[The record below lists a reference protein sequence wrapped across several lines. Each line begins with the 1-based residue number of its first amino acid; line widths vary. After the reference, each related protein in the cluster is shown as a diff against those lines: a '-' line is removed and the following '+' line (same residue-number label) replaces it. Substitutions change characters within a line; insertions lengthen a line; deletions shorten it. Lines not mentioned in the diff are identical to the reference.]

1 LTAAGALIEAGIS
14 TDTMMIVGAALTK
27 ARRVE
32 VPMATTTAGTATASE
47 AVNEALGV

>member
-1 LTAAGALIEAGIS
+1 MTAAGALIEAGIS

-32 VPMATTTAGTATASE
+32 VQMATTTAGTATASE